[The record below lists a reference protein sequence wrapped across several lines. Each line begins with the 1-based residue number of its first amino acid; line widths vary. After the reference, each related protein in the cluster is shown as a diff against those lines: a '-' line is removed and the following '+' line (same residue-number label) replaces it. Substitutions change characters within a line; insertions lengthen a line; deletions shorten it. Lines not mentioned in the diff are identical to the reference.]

1 MRQANRTDEQLRPIH
16 IQTGVQKDPAGSVQ
30 IAFGQT
36 VVLCSAMVAEEVPD
50 WIRRQKL
57 DHGWITAEYSMLPGA
72 TPERGSRK
80 PKGRSEEI
88 QRLIGRGLRAGVD
101 LKKLGNRSI
110 YVDCDVIQADGGTR
124 TASITGGYVAL
135 ALAIRR
141 LMEKRLLLEDPI
153 LRPVCAVSTALV
165 DGRVVVDPDYQEDR
179 RAEVDM
185 NFVITSGEQFIEV
198 QGAAEGSPF
207 GQPALQRMIAQAL
220 QAAEQLFAVQRQALS
235 KA

>member
-1 MRQANRTDEQLRPIH
+1 MRPIK
-16 IQTGVQKDPAGSVQ
+16 ITPGFQPYAEGSALIELGNTKVTCAASLEDRVPAFLKGE
-30 IAFGQT
+30 G
-36 VVLCSAMVAEEVPD
+36 
-50 WIRRQKL
+50 R
-57 DHGWITAEYSMLPGA
+57 GWITAEYSMLPGA